1 MCHMVSAQLQARE
14 RDEVRL
20 GFYRAHKGQSGFS
33 SVALRR
39 DEDDGIWYL
48 DVGAT
53 GEVDMPSSYRGL
65 QVRVKQTSRAVNAVA
80 PFASLA
86 AL

>member
-1 MCHMVSAQLQARE
+1 MVSAQIGVHE

-20 GFYRAHKGQSGFS
+20 GFYRAHKKQSGFS

-39 DEDDGIWYL
+39 DESRGVWFL
-48 DVGAT
+48 DVGAS
-53 GEVDMPSSYRGL
+53 GEVELPSSYRGL
-65 QVRVKQTSRAVNAVA
+65 EVRVQQTSRAVNAVA

>member
-1 MCHMVSAQLQARE
+1 MCYMVSAELEAHE

-20 GFYRAHKGQSGFS
+20 GFYRAHSKQSGFS

-39 DEDDGIWYL
+39 DEGRGVWFL
-48 DVGAT
+48 DVGAS
-53 GEVDMPSSYRGL
+53 GKVDLPSSYRGL
-65 QVRVKQTSRAVNAVA
+65 EVRVQQTSRAVNAVA